1 MGRAAHTKRSRP
13 RAADAPARG
22 IDPRP
27 VVRFVAVFLCVLVA
41 FQFAYYALIVESAPF
56 HAYVDGIG
64 RIAAALLRATGERVV
79 TVGHELTSSFTM
91 SVESGCDALQ
101 AMAILVI
108 GVIAFPSTG
117 RWKLLGVTG
126 GVTLLYV
133 LNILRVASLF
143 WTGVHAPDW
152 FETMHTDIWP
162 AAIVGSAVLAW
173 VVWAWWSL
181 RPPSNEEGDAVLP

>member
-1 MGRAAHTKRSRP
+1 M
-13 RAADAPARG
+13 
-22 IDPRP
+22 
-27 VVRFVAVFLCVLVA
+27 VRFVAVFLCVLVA